1 MNIEVNKFNKILL
14 EASNESKTRFLDT
27 AKDKEKLQLIAEKA
41 NLMFPNPDLA
51 FFETVFAL
59 IDVANKNGAIIPLD
73 EVEKSLKTLN
83 GKPVDI
89 DHIRKS
95 VIGFMISGEM
105 VDNKIIAYGA
115 IFKNSFPEDFKII
128 QELMNNNALHTSFEA
143 WCDREDVEDG
153 NYKLKNIVWAGNGIL
168 IDTQPA
174 FEECEVL
181 EIAKERVLEFA
192 SHIKNPKNFIREKSN
207 VKVNDKKEKYLELS
221 RFFVSETETMVGLLN
236 KTECPSCGEPY
247 SQEIDM
253 IDYVNGIM
261 TTSCYMCESK
271 NKVSMT
277 PRVEVSKE
285 IPLKFIK
292 IEKLESVEILEVEK
306 AKVEE
311 IKSSFITEEE
321 NKMEE
326 KIKELEAKITEL
338 SSQLE
343 AKNAEVAALTAQVS
357 EVKTQVEAANAT
369 VETLKQEKEVA
380 VTKAREQATL
390 VANRK
395 AELGTEYA
403 KDLSDEDILDD
414 IKFENAKLKKE
425 VAELKIKA
433 SVTPAVASV
442 TPAVTTP
449 ATPLAVGAKETAESD
464 ISKKQKRV
472 REFAFGA

>member
-73 EVEKSLKTLN
+73 EVEKSLKSLN

-143 WCDREDVEDG
+143 WCEREDVEDG

-174 FEECEVL
+174 FPECEVL
-181 EIAKERVLEFA
+181 EIARERVLEFA
-192 SHIKNPKNFIREKSN
+192 SHIKNPKNFIREKGN
-207 VKVNDKKEKYLELS
+207 TKVNDKKEKYLEQS
-221 RFFVSETETMVGLLN
+221 RFFVSETETMMGLLN
-236 KTECPSCGEPY
+236 KTECPCCDEPY

-253 IDYVNGIM
+253 IDYVNGVI

-285 IPLKFIK
+285 IPLKIIK
-292 IEKLESVEILEVEK
+292 AEKLETVKIIQEEQ
-306 AKVEE
+306 AKVEQNN
-311 IKSSFITEEE
+311 SSVITEEE
-321 NKMEE
+321 NKMED
-326 KIKELEAKITEL
+326 KIKELEAKIAEL

-343 AKNAEVAALTAQVS
+343 AKNAEIATLSTKVS
-357 EVKTQVEAANAT
+357 EVTTQVEAANAT

-380 VTKAREQATL
+380 VAKAKEQATL

-395 AELGTEYA
+395 AELGSDYS
-403 KDLSDEDILDD
+403 KDLSDEDILDEV
-414 IKFENAKLKKE
+414 KFENAKLKKE
-425 VAELKIKA
+425 VAELKKA
-433 SVTPAVASV
+433 KTAPVVASTTVVTPA
-442 TPAVTTP
+442 TD
-449 ATPLAVGAKETAESD
+449 LAVGARETAETD